1 MAISDD
7 MFHIKL
13 SKISLTQ
20 CQINSNLQLRFANSH
35 HMPVVILDQIQ
46 LQEQNPEY
54 QIRAFTACKL
64 I

>member
-7 MFHIKL
+7 MFHVKL

-20 CQINSNLQLRFANSH
+20 CQLQLRFANSH